1 MPNPLNCTRQ
11 KSMTV
16 QYQVKVTEEGQ
27 EDFKVCNTTVAD
39 SRENNPGSDETE
51 TEIIRP
57 ALEIVKESDKKEYV
71 SGEKGYYKLAVR
83 QLKEN
88 ITEENIVIKDEICT
102 QEQR

>member
-1 MPNPLNCTRQ
+1 
-11 KSMTV
+11 MTV

-27 EDFKVCNTTVAD
+27 EDFKVCNTAVAD

-83 QLKEN
+83 QLKREYHRK
-88 ITEENIVIKDEICT
+88 ENIVIE
-102 QEQR
+102 R